1 MSFEVQSRR
10 GSSWVIEAVHDGED
24 EAVFDAQRLLQAR
37 KTSAVRVV
45 RETFD
50 AASDS
55 FKTRVIFR
63 RERTVDPA
71 AAEEEGEKSPEHKAK
86 MAREIGLYEGLWLD
100 IKAFYKRLGRWLRA
114 FFDSNLFLAIKFII
128 IIGLG
133 VWLLLLLRGIFEK
146 L

>member
-10 GSSWVIEAVHDGED
+10 GNSWVIEAVHDGED

-37 KTSAVRVV
+37 RISSVRVV
-45 RETFD
+45 HETFD

-55 FKTRVIFR
+55 FKSKVIFR
-63 RERTVDPA
+63 RERKAEPA
-71 AAEEEGEKSPEHKAK
+71 AVEDEAEKSPEHKAK

-100 IKAFYKRLGRWLRA
+100 IKAFFKKLEKGLRA
-114 FFDSNLFLAIKFII
+114 FFASTLFLVIKFII

-133 VWLLLLLRGIFEK
+133 VWLLLLLRGVVEK

>member
-10 GSSWVIEAVHDGED
+10 GNSWVIEAVHDGED

-37 KTSAVRVV
+37 KISAVRVV

-55 FKTRVIFR
+55 FKSKVIFR
-63 RERTVDPA
+63 RERKIEIAV
-71 AAEEEGEKSPEHKAK
+71 EGTEAPEHKAK

-100 IKAFYKRLGRWLRA
+100 IKAFFKKLEKGLRT
-114 FFDSNLFLAIKFII
+114 FFDSTLFLAIKFIL

-133 VWLLLLLRGIFEK
+133 VWLLLLLRGGFEK